1 VRRRLSFLLFVI
13 TLLTTMIAGSLTAG
27 ADLLGDPFALL
38 EGIPFA
44 ASLMGILGV
53 HELGHFIASRRHR
66 VRATLPLFIPGIWP
80 FGTFGALIKI
90 KSLIPDRRVLLDIG
104 VAGPLSGFLAALP
117 IAVIGLV
124 HSRVETGAAS
134 PGAAI
139 SFGSPLI
146 FVALE
151 NLVVGPRPA
160 DASLFLHP
168 VAFAAWIGFF
178 VTGLNLLPVGQL
190 DGGHILYALFG
201 RRQVAFARA
210 LLLVFIPLGFFWPG
224 WFFWGA
230 LMCFIGY
237 RHPPVL
243 REEIP
248 LDGKRKALGFVA
260 AAILVLT
267 FMPVPLAAF

>member
-1 VRRRLSFLLFVI
+1 MRRRLSCLLFVT
-13 TLLTTMIAGSLTAG
+13 TLLTTMIAGSITAG

-44 ASLMGILGV
+44 ASLMAILGV

-104 VAGPLSGFLAALP
+104 VAGPLSGFMAALP
-117 IAVIGLV
+117 IAVIGLA

-134 PGAAI
+134 PGAAL

-146 FVALE
+146 LVALE
-151 NLVVGPRPA
+151 NLVLGPRPA

-201 RRQVAFARA
+201 RRQAAFARA
-210 LLLVFIPLGFFWPG
+210 LLLVFIPLGFAWPG

-248 LDGKRKALGFVA
+248 LNGRRKALGFLA
-260 AAILVLT
+260 AVVLVLT
-267 FMPVPLAAF
+267 FMPVPVMF